1 MPRRDMTRFSL
12 AAVLA
17 AFALS
22 LAGCAGDYSANTY
35 NAAAVQQ
42 ANKVER
48 GIVVGFREV
57 AVSAEGTVGAVTGG
71 AAGGIAAGSAPLG
84 PVSRAFSAIGGTLVG
99 GLVGT
104 AAEHAVGDTHAW
116 EYIIREPSGELISV
130 TQADK
135 TPLPIGQSVLVITGK
150 QARVVPDYTVALP
163 EPAKPA
169 PKPAPQPA
177 PTKPAP
183 IVQTT
188 LPPLVQV
195 TPTPL
200 APTPVSPMP
209 AAPPVAGAAS
219 SPPTQVPSHP

>member
-1 MPRRDMTRFSL
+1 MPRRDMPRHLL
-12 AAVLA
+12 ALA
-17 AFALS
+17 LAALS

-35 NAAAVQQ
+35 NAVAVQQ

-48 GIVVGFREV
+48 GMVVGFREV
-57 AVSAEGTVGAVTGG
+57 AVSAEGTIGAVTGG
-71 AAGGIAAGSAPLG
+71 AAGGIAAGTAPLG

-169 PKPAPQPA
+169 PAPKPA
-177 PTKPAP
+177 KPAP
-183 IVQTT
+183 ITET
-188 LPPLVQV
+188 PLPPMVQV
-195 TPTPL
+195 APPPAVPTLVIP
-200 APTPVSPMP
+200 PP
-209 AAPPVAGAAS
+209 AAVRSIP
-219 SPPTQVPSHP
+219 

>member
-1 MPRRDMTRFSL
+1 MPRRDMSRSSL
-12 AAVLA
+12 AAALAVLA
-17 AFALS
+17 LS
-22 LAGCAGDYSANTY
+22 VAGCAGDYSANTY

-71 AAGGIAAGSAPLG
+71 AAGGIAAGQAPLG

-135 TPLPIGQSVLVITGK
+135 APLPIGQSVLVITGK

-169 PKPAPQPA
+169 PKPASKPA
-177 PTKPAP
+177 PPKPTP

-195 TPTPL
+195 TP
-200 APTPVSPMP
+200 APIAPIPVSPVP
-209 AAPPVAGAAS
+209 TAPPVTPRNP
-219 SPPTQVPSHP
+219 SP

>member
-1 MPRRDMTRFSL
+1 MSQRSMSGYPL
-12 AAVLA
+12 AIALAVLGL
-17 AFALS
+17 FLT
-22 LAGCAGDYSANTY
+22 GCAGDYSANTY
-35 NAAAVQQ
+35 NAVAVQQ

-57 AVSAEGTVGAVTGG
+57 AVSAEGTIGAVTGG

-169 PKPAPQPA
+169 PAPKPVKPTPIVETPLPPMAPS
-177 PTKPAP
+177 P
-183 IVQTT
+183 IVQA
-188 LPPLVQV
+188 PPPAV
-195 TPTPL
+195 P
-200 APTPVSPMP
+200 APPAPV
-209 AAPPVAGAAS
+209 AAPSIP
-219 SPPTQVPSHP
+219 